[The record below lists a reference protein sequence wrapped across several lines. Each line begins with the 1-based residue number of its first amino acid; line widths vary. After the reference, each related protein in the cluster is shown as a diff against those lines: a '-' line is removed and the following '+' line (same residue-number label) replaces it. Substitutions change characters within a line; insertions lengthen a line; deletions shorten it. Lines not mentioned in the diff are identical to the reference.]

1 MKVPVKDTGFV
12 KDTTNGALLTVN
24 RSVLLENKA
33 RIELGKKLNSKND
46 EINKLKEQVE
56 SINRDVS
63 DIKDLLKQLIQQRD

>member
-12 KDTTNGALLTVN
+12 KDTTNGALLSVN
-24 RSVLLENKA
+24 KSILLQNQA

-56 SINRDVS
+56 NINQDVS
-63 DIKDLLKQLIQQRD
+63 EIKTLLKQLIQQRD

>member
-1 MKVPVKDTGFV
+1 MRVPVKDTGFV